1 MRNTF
6 SKAALVPVLFLSS
19 LQVQAANWEL
29 DPAESKVTFM
39 YSYEG
44 TPYQGEFQN
53 VQANF
58 DMDPT
63 NPGSCN
69 FVVTIQVSDIKV
81 DSAEVL
87 DYLLDLEMFDVDRW
101 PTASFKAEKCSLE
114 SLNSFVSEGT
124 LTIRDQTHPVSF
136 PFKLDIETVDGQVA
150 FHMTSEVT
158 IQRLDFGVGQGY
170 WANTATIP
178 NEVMVG
184 IDVYAIQK

>member
-53 VQANF
+53 VQATF
-58 DMDPT
+58 DIDPT

-114 SLNSFVSEGT
+114 SLNAFVSEGT

>member
-53 VQANF
+53 VQATF
-58 DMDPT
+58 DIDPT

-170 WANTATIP
+170 WANTATSP

>member
-53 VQANF
+53 VQATF
-58 DMDPT
+58 DIDPT

>member
-44 TPYQGEFQN
+44 TPYKGEFQN
-53 VQANF
+53 VQATF
-58 DMDPT
+58 DIDPT

-114 SLNSFVSEGT
+114 SLNAFVSEGT

>member
-1 MRNTF
+1 MRNMF

-53 VQANF
+53 VQATF
-58 DMDPT
+58 DIDPT